1 MAAANQPPPPAQP
14 QLQVGNR
21 PPLLQIP
28 PRPGAAPLPPPGG
41 RQTPVHI
48 PSDGNLGADI
58 DPGYFKVI
66 IMRCTA
72 GVHEG
77 AASVTLDRRQGL
89 WPTLPNEFVMSAL
102 RAASMC
108 PIQHLILKN
117 HSLTAL
123 PANFASPDTMLCMS
137 LTTLDLSS
145 NCFSSLPVPVCQLCQ
160 LRELFLAH
168 NKITALPKDV
178 VNLKQLKTL
187 HLQNN
192 QLTELPVC
200 VCHLVS
206 LEILNIECNVIEK
219 IPMEVCRMLGLQEL
233 YAKSNRLENLPNS
246 ITQLSNLEG
255 LYLTDNRLKSIPN
268 QLEGLS
274 SLKQL
279 HLASNKLR
287 FLPHS
292 LTKLTQ
298 LQGISLSGNDLKYP
312 PLSACRGGVVSLQT
326 YMQSRSETY
335 CSAVVTE
342 NPYYDDSGDET
353 PYEDL

>member
-1 MAAANQPPPPAQP
+1 MAAANQAPPPAQP
-14 QLQVGNR
+14 QNQLGNR

-28 PRPGAAPLPPPGG
+28 PRPGAAPIPPPGG

-58 DPGYFKVI
+58 DPGYFKVV

-89 WPTLPNEFVMSAL
+89 WPALPNEFVLSAL

-123 PANFASPDTMLCMS
+123 PANFASPTTMLCTS

-145 NCFSSLPVPVCQLCQ
+145 NCFSSLPIPVCRLCE

-200 VCHLVS
+200 VCRLVS
-206 LEILNIECNVIEK
+206 LETLNIECNAVER
-219 IPMEVCRMLGLQEL
+219 IPVEICQMSGLQEF

-246 ITQLSNLEG
+246 IAQLSNLEG
-255 LYLTDNRLKSIPN
+255 LYLTDNLLKSIPD

-279 HLASNKLR
+279 HLANNKLR
-287 FLPHS
+287 FLPYS
-292 LTKLTQ
+292 FTRLTQ
-298 LQGISLSGNDLKYP
+298 LRGISLSGNELKYP
-312 PLSACRGGVVSLQT
+312 PISACREGVASLQT
-326 YMQSRSETY
+326 YMRSRSEKY
-335 CSAVVTE
+335 CMAVVTE